1 MNKLMPDS
9 MSDLMPDSFH
19 FFWSITPLEFRH
31 WIKVSTDENEA
42 LEVDLQ
48 SLQCNTV

>member
-9 MSDLMPDSFH
+9 MSDSMPDSFS
-19 FFWSITPLEFRH
+19 FFVNYSFRVRH